1 MKRVSGNASSASG
14 YAHCAESAGESKKAR
29 PSTELGGQRP
39 LPEKTLVERNVYF
52 VMDTFIDALGKH
64 PADQLRITQF
74 GALKNAYLHDLF
86 TGVLFSLFP
95 EVRVVPPVRS
105 TVKARGPAGM
115 DKRNELFIRDPL
127 LLFNYQRKIVALYSK
142 IYESD
147 IKTIIDTVKATPGC
161 PEIDFVE
168 LESSMDGGNVIYSAE
183 RKLLL
188 HGDNTVTNYKDG
200 DPRSTEVSR
209 ELKDKLFKYG
219 VNVLGIRLNRKSY
232 SKTIDDKFFHLDLVM
247 HILPKGRLLILTK
260 KLFDPGSFESL
271 KKEWGESL
279 IDLECP
285 LTDIEKLPPMNL
297 ISFVDNDGVVIVS
310 NNLRADLLD
319 KLSAFGKVITVNTL
333 DSRTPRYDEPLS
345 QKVASYLSNIGYK
358 DVNATTLLQALPCR
372 PSYLV
377 RVGEEY
383 QCIDYE
389 KYYYEVMSRLSNPD
403 HALSD
408 SDRELDFFTEGGPHC
423 LTQNVSI
430 TAAP

>member
-14 YAHCAESAGESKKAR
+14 YAHGAESVGESKKAR
-29 PSTELGGQRP
+29 PSTELAGQTL
-39 LPEKTLVERNVYF
+39 LPEKALVERNVYF
-52 VMDTFIDALGKH
+52 VMETFIDALGKH
-64 PADQLRITQF
+64 PADQLRITKF

-86 TGVLFSLFP
+86 AGVLFSLFS
-95 EVRVVPPVRS
+95 EVRVVTPVRS
-105 TVKARGPAGM
+105 TVKALGPAGM

-127 LLFNYQRKIVALYSK
+127 LLFNYQRQIVALYSK

-161 PEIDFVE
+161 PGIDFVE

-183 RKLLL
+183 RQLLI
-188 HGDNTVTNYKDG
+188 HGDNAVTNYKDG
-200 DPRSTEVSR
+200 DPRCTEVSR
-209 ELKDKLFKYG
+209 ELRDKLLKYG
-219 VNVLGIRLNRKSY
+219 IKVLGIRLNRKLY
-232 SKTIDDKFFHLDLVM
+232 PVTIENKFFHLDLLM
-247 HILPKGRLLILTK
+247 HVLPKDRLLILNK
-260 KLFDPGSFESL
+260 KLIDPDSFEML
-271 KKEWGESL
+271 EKEWGERL
-279 IDLECP
+279 IDLQCP
-285 LTDIEKLPPMNL
+285 LADIKSLPPMNL
-297 ISFVDNDGVVIVS
+297 ISFLENDGVVIIS
-310 NNLRADLLD
+310 NNVRAELLD
-319 KLSAFGKVITVNTL
+319 KLSAFGRIITVNTL

-383 QCIDYE
+383 QRIDYE
-389 KYYYEVMSRLSNPD
+389 EHYQEVMSMRSNPPD
-403 HALSD
+403 QALSD
-408 SDRELDFFTEGGPHC
+408 SELDFFTTGGPHC